1 MEDDVEVDLKV
12 DPSFLSTGRLVDD
25 EDAVDP
31 AFLSALS
38 GFN

>member
-1 MEDDVEVDLKV
+1 MEDDVKA
-12 DPSFLSTGRLVDD
+12 DPSFLSGDRLADD

-38 GFN
+38 VVN

>member
-1 MEDDVEVDLKV
+1 MEDDVKV
-12 DPSFLSTGRLVDD
+12 SVKADPSFLSRDRLADD

-38 GFN
+38 VVN